1 MQPKLT
7 LCSRIRKLSSENTG
21 IFRCNPLSMKS
32 VIPSIFTGVSN
43 PPPFRCCIWPPWE
56 AGFYGLTLT
65 LTSYYAP
72 NVISLRTGLCI
83 VLRPEFYWRL
93 GWIVLTVL
101 NSFSQTGNQ
110 ERHVNICYCGNISFG
125 HGWRRTIV
133 SYDIP
138 AARLPKK
145 MQGSITISQ
154 TIQYKFNCGGQHHY
168 LQVTW

>member
-1 MQPKLT
+1 M
-7 LCSRIRKLSSENTG
+7 
-21 IFRCNPLSMKS
+21 
-32 VIPSIFTGVSN
+32 SN

-56 AGFYGLTLT
+56 AGSDGLTLT
-65 LTSYYAP
+65 LTSYYYAP
-72 NVISLRTGLCI
+72 NVISLGTGLCI

-110 ERHVNICYCGNISFG
+110 EHHVNICYCGNISFG

-133 SYDIP
+133 SYDVP

-145 MQGSITISQ
+145 CKAALRYHKQYSTSLIAVGNIIICKSLDKLVKTMDVKVSTKRWRVGSQ
-154 TIQYKFNCGGQHHY
+154 TQRYGGSG
-168 LQVTW
+168 TG